1 MQNKIVEVETIKIPI
16 QPSPGFAKKD
26 LSTYKLDILALC
38 GYGCRYCSS
47 NNGMYLRRKRAEFRK
62 LTGQQT
68 GKQVLPSEDPSL
80 MFVYPK
86 ILENLR
92 EQISK
97 KTADWGAGETLVF
110 SMLTD
115 GFSPLMVDQGVT
127 EAALQMVLDRTS
139 FRIRVLTKNSIVGED
154 KWIKFFRRHPDRF
167 VVGLSTGNLDDNWA
181 RTIEIG
187 VPVPS
192 ERLQA
197 LKNLQAAGVPTF
209 GMLCP
214 VFTHL
219 LDDDSLEKLVDQTN
233 PQAVEQV
240 WVEPFND
247 RANWKIVR
255 SSYPRTSRSFQWITD
270 VYESG
275 HKELWSQYATD
286 LYLRIYRKAVN
297 EGWSDKLRYLLY
309 ENLITEDDATRLG
322 GLDGILLQSKPDENG
337 LSKNEFIAQYQNA
350 SKLI

>member
-1 MQNKIVEVETIKIPI
+1 MQNKIVKVDTIKIPI
-16 QPSPGFAKKD
+16 QPSPGFIKKE
-26 LSTYKLDILALC
+26 LSTCKLDILALC

-47 NNGMYLRRKRAEFRK
+47 NNGTYLRTKRTEFRN

-68 GKQVLPSEDPSL
+68 GKRSLPSEDPSL
-80 MFVYPK
+80 MFIYPK

-92 EQISK
+92 IQLDK
-97 KTADWGAGETLVF
+97 KNPDWGTGETLVF

-115 GFSPLMVDQGVT
+115 GFSPLMVDRGVT

-139 FRIRVLTKNSIVGED
+139 FRIRILTKNSIVGED
-154 KWIKFFRRHPDRF
+154 KWIEFFQRYPDRF

-192 ERLQA
+192 KRLQA
-197 LKNLQAAGVPTF
+197 LKNLQEAGVPTF

-214 VFTHL
+214 VFPHL
-219 LDDDSLEKLVDQTN
+219 LNDDSLERLVDQTN
-233 PQAVEQV
+233 PKAVEQV

-247 RANWKIVR
+247 RDNWRIVR
-255 SSYPRTSRSFQWITD
+255 CSYPSTSQSYEWITD
-270 VYESG
+270 VYENG
-275 HKELWSQYATD
+275 HKELWSRYATD
-286 LYLRIYRKAVN
+286 LYLRIHTKAVN
-297 EGWSDKLRYLLY
+297 EGWSDKLKYLLY

-322 GLDGILLQSKPDENG
+322 GLDGILLQSKPAENG
-337 LSKNEFIAQYQNA
+337 CSKNEFIAEYQV
-350 SKLI
+350 